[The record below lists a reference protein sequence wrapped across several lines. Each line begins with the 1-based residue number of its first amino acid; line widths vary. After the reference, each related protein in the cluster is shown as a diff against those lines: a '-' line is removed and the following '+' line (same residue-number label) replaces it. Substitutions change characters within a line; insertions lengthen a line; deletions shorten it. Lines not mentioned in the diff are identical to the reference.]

1 MTVAIPRILPSYSRI
16 GVVSVHEL
24 VRFRVSLPNRGLARV
39 RGRGMEQHDSRPA
52 KTGSGALRGMGEA
65 QKERRR
71 EWEGQILVF
80 PAGLLG
86 ERWTERSCIIL

>member
-1 MTVAIPRILPSYSRI
+1 MILCQPKKR
-16 GVVSVHEL
+16 
-24 VRFRVSLPNRGLARV
+24 
-39 RGRGMEQHDSRPA
+39 
-52 KTGSGALRGMGEA
+52 SGAPRVKKEA
-65 QKERRR
+65 EKERRR